1 MKFISWNV
9 NGLRAAVGKGF
20 EDTFTDFNADFVCLQ
35 ETKLQP
41 GKLALE
47 FPGYSSFWNYAEK
60 KGYSGTCIFTRQ
72 TPLTVTNGIGVS
84 EFDVEGRAITLEMP
98 AFYLVNIYAPTSQ
111 DGLQRLGYRMRWETA
126 FRSYICGLLEKKPVI
141 ICGDYNVAHK
151 EIDLATPRLCRYC
164 AGFSDE
170 ERAKFTEL
178 LSCGFT
184 DSWRAQHP
192 DEVQYTWWSN
202 RPGARELNIGWR
214 LDYFLVSNALME
226 LVNGTSIL
234 EDVLG
239 SDHCPIGLDLVF
251 K

>member
-1 MKFISWNV
+1 MRFISWNI
-9 NGLRAAVGKGF
+9 NGLRAAIGKGF
-20 EDTFTDFNADFVCLQ
+20 AEAFTAFDADFVCLQ

-41 GKLALE
+41 GKIIIE
-47 FPGYSSFWNYAEK
+47 FPGYTSFWNYAEK
-60 KGYSGTCIFTRQ
+60 KGYSGTGIFTRL
-72 TPLTVTNGIGVS
+72 TPLAVTNGIGIA
-84 EFDVEGRAITLEMP
+84 EFDAEGRAITLEMP
-98 AFYLVNIYAPTSQ
+98 AFYLVNIYVPTSQ
-111 DGLQRLGYRMRWETA
+111 DGLQRLGFRMRWEDA
-126 FRSYICGLLEKKPVI
+126 FRSYVHGLASRKPVI
-141 ICGDYNVAHK
+141 ICGDYNVAHN

-192 DEVQYTWWSN
+192 DDIQYTWWSN

-214 LDYFLVSNALME
+214 LDYFLVSNNLME
-226 LVNGTSIL
+226 GVKCTSIL

-239 SDHCPIGLDLVF
+239 SDHCPIGLDINLQ
-251 K
+251 